1 MSEET
6 TSNAAI
12 AVALAEIKTELQYL
26 KSLVGEKPNEGLRG
40 EVSLLIGIKNKG
52 WGLVIGVLL
61 FAGTL
66 GASIK
71 TALVELF
78 K

>member
-1 MSEET
+1 MSEEA

-12 AVALAEIKTELQYL
+12 AVALAEIKTELQHL
-26 KSLVGEKPNEGLRG
+26 KSLVGEKPSEGLRG

-78 K
+78 R

>member
-12 AVALAEIKTELQYL
+12 AAALAEIKTELQHL
-26 KSLVGEKPNEGLRG
+26 RSLVGEKPNEGLRG

-52 WGLVIGVLL
+52 WGLIIGVLL
-61 FAGTL
+61 FAGAL

-71 TALVELF
+71 SALVELF

>member
-1 MSEET
+1 MSEEA

-12 AVALAEIKTELQYL
+12 AVALAEIKTELQHL
-26 KSLVGEKPNEGLRG
+26 RSLVGEKPNEGLRG

-61 FAGTL
+61 FAGAL

>member
-12 AVALAEIKTELQYL
+12 AVALAEIKTELQHL
-26 KSLVGEKPNEGLRG
+26 RSLVGEKPNEGLRG

-78 K
+78 R